1 MAVTS
6 SRRAMCHVRF
16 KASGHPPRLPPM
28 GGPANSPKRVTL
40 APHRRGF
47 ILRQGV
53 RVMGLELIGAFT
65 MIGIVIAMLVLIFH
79 FMVP

>member
-1 MAVTS
+1 
-6 SRRAMCHVRF
+6 
-16 KASGHPPRLPPM
+16 M

>member
-1 MAVTS
+1 VTGS
-6 SRRAMCHVRF
+6 ISRRADT
-16 KASGHPPRLPPM
+16 PPIPPT
-28 GGPANSPKRVTL
+28 GGPENSPKRVTL

-65 MIGIVIAMLVLIFH
+65 MIGIVIAMLVLVFH
-79 FMVP
+79 YLVP